1 MVLFVAILS
10 IAGFLAGFHYA
21 GVLPAAT
28 RALATAQA
36 ATGVMRDPA
45 LDDLAKET
53 AVRKAGLSLLGSF
66 AAIVSRSLAALLAA
80 FAPILL
86 ADVAGLAGMETT
98 LAFLARWDVIVI
110 ASAAMIAGWLVMR
123 RR

>member
-1 MVLFVAILS
+1 MVLFVAFLS
-10 IAGFLAGFHYA
+10 ILGFLAGFHYA

-36 ATGVMRDPA
+36 ATGVMRDHD

-66 AAIVSRSLAALLAA
+66 AAIVLRSLAALLAA
-80 FAPILL
+80 FVPILL
-86 ADVAGLAGMETT
+86 ADVAGLAGMDAT
-98 LAFLARWDVIVI
+98 LAFLARWDVILI
-110 ASAAMIAGWLVMR
+110 ASAVMIAGWLIMR